1 MKIPL
6 SACAFFSA
14 AAIAASPTPPLEV
27 LGVALG
33 ASAERLQQVI
43 PLFKCYGATCSF
55 DPIDAANA
63 QCGPVSSNPTV
74 LECYTSAGTEYA
86 FGPARGAK
94 YTAYLQDGR
103 VGEFRITFPTAR
115 ADEVVSA
122 LTKEYGSPSDD
133 REVETQNRLGLK
145 FRNRIVT
152 WRQSDS
158 EITVER
164 RAVDVDTGSAT
175 FVAAWYSRATATDQ
189 EIGGKSDASGGQ

>member
-14 AAIAASPTPPLEV
+14 AAVAASPAPPLEV

-55 DPIDAANA
+55 DPIDAADA
-63 QCGPVSSNPTV
+63 QCGPVNSNPTV
-74 LECYTSAGTEYA
+74 LDCYTSAGTEYA

-94 YTAYLQDGR
+94 YTAYLKDGH
-103 VGEFRITFPTAR
+103 VGEFRITFPTAH
-115 ADEVVSA
+115 ADEVVTA
-122 LTKEYGSPSDD
+122 LTEEYGSPADD

-145 FRNRIVT
+145 YLNRTVT
-152 WRQSDS
+152 WRRSDS

-164 RAVDVDTGSAT
+164 RAIDVDTGLAT
-175 FVAAWYSRATATDQ
+175 FVAAWYRRATATDQ
-189 EIGGKSDASGGQ
+189 EIGGKSDAGRGQ

>member
-14 AAIAASPTPPLEV
+14 AAVAASPAPPLEV

-55 DPIDAANA
+55 DPIDAANT

-74 LECYTSAGTEYA
+74 LDCYTSAGTEYA

-94 YTAYLQDGR
+94 YTAYLKDGH

-115 ADEVVSA
+115 ADEVVRA
-122 LTKEYGSPSDD
+122 LTEEYGSPSDD
-133 REVETQNRLGLK
+133 REIETQNRLGVK
-145 FRNRIVT
+145 FRNR
-152 WRQSDS
+152 RSDS
-158 EITVER
+158 EITVQR

-189 EIGGKSDASGGQ
+189 EIGGKSDAGRGQ